1 MDKSIDT
8 PRMQVSEIGERI
20 EVEKIIGSGAMAL
33 LLRGKMRATGRDVA
47 VKVLLP
53 KHMSNPE
60 IAERFIREGEALAE
74 LKSPYLP
81 EVLALG
87 TTESDQPYIVMEL
100 LEGTDLETVLMEGEP
115 LSVRDVVRYVVDACE
130 GVAVAHSAG
139 IVHRDIKPS
148 NLFLAAQPDGKK
160 RVKLLD
166 FGIAKLGADRS
177 QGKRTSV
184 RLVMGTSQY
193 MSPEQ
198 IRSST
203 NVDVRSDVWSLGV
216 VLFELLTRQLPFEA
230 SSPAA
235 TMHAILHEPPP
246 RFSSMFGDVPE
257 DLMQVV
263 AKCLEK
269 DPAKRFATVRELAD
283 ALLPFTDTPESYG
296 PLFVLPARDSRPVP
310 PNTQRVPIETIAA
323 EDDEDGDRSATLP
336 ESGDAWFS
344 AIAEARR
351 KISG

>member
-1 MDKSIDT
+1 
-8 PRMQVSEIGERI
+8 MQVSEIGDGI

-33 LLRGKMRATGRDVA
+33 LLRGKRRSDGRSVA

-60 IAERFIREGEALAE
+60 VAERFIREGEALAE

-81 EVLALG
+81 EVLGLG

-100 LEGTDLETVLMEGEP
+100 LEGTDLETLLLEADSIP
-115 LSVRDVVRYVVDACE
+115 VRDVARYMVEACE

-148 NLFLAAQPDGKK
+148 NLFLTKLPDGTD

-166 FGIAKLGADRS
+166 FGIAKLGSVRS
-177 QGKRTSV
+177 QGRRTSV

-198 IRSST
+198 VRSSAG
-203 NVDVRSDVWSLGV
+203 VDVRSDVWSLGV
-216 VLFELLTRQLPFEA
+216 VLFELLTRQLPFDGPTA
-230 SSPAA
+230 LA
-235 TMHAILHEPPP
+235 TMQAILHEPPP
-246 RFSSMFGDVPE
+246 RFSSMFGEIPD
-257 DLMQVV
+257 DLV
-263 AKCLEK
+263 AISKKCLEK
-269 DPAKRFATVRELAD
+269 DPARRYASVRELAD
-283 ALLPFTDTPESYG
+283 ALRPFMATPETFG
-296 PLFVLPARDSRPVP
+296 PLFVLPASSSASRPP
-310 PNTQRVPIETIAA
+310 PAHTQKIPRDTIVADQPGTDA
-323 EDDEDGDRSATLP
+323 EANEGEDP
-336 ESGDAWFS
+336 WFA

-351 KISG
+351 KLP